1 MSLAF
6 WQRKAAAGPSSW
18 ADYWDTLRAPHRDE
32 IVRAFQN
39 LPPFESVLEVGAG
52 PGVNLWR
59 LLEAFPDVDL
69 TGLDVSEA
77 AVDDGTQRFEA
88 AMESGEFPG
97 EGRVALCAG
106 ELPDALQAMQPVDVV
121 LSCYA
126 LAYVPPADIQATIQ
140 QLLTLARRAVVIL
153 EPMMVPGVPV
163 GRIPN
168 VGASKRPVEYRYD
181 YLGWFSLLSKGW
193 RVTQYKPVVVDR
205 MNRLLVAER
214 LVRLP

>member
-1 MSLAF
+1 VSLAF
-6 WQRKAAAGPSSW
+6 WQRKPATGPGSW
-18 ADYWDTLRAPHRDE
+18 EAYWDTLRAPHRDA
-32 IVRAFQN
+32 IVQAFRE
-39 LPPFESVLEVGAG
+39 LPAFDSVLEVGAG

-69 TGLDVSEA
+69 TGLDVSDA
-77 AVDDGTQRFEA
+77 AVDDGTRRFAA
-88 AMESGEFPG
+88 AMEAGTLPG
-97 EGRVALCAG
+97 AGRVALCAG
-106 ELPDALQAMQPVDVV
+106 VLPEALQAMEAVDVV
-121 LSCYA
+121 LACYA